1 MSEDKHDALWNP
13 REAQADEEL
22 RRLQTQLAP
31 FGLRARGRG
40 EWTPR
45 AIAREQRR
53 RWPRFVAAAL
63 AASLLLVA
71 LNSYRLAWQDGAAW
85 RVHGDAGASGVA
97 QLRSGDWLQTGA
109 DQSFDID
116 VARIGRVTLSP
127 GSRLQLVETR
137 RAHHRVRLDSGHMRA
152 RIWAP
157 PGYFGVDSDSA
168 EVVDLGCDFDI
179 WKAGDGSGR
188 VYVRSGWIEYRVA
201 RRDVLLPA
209 GYELRFDD
217 SHPAAPLR
225 PDASPEFA
233 AAVLSLQQ
241 QLDERHE
248 RAALSANAE
257 RIANLAR
264 QVDVYTLLYLLS
276 QRPALADSALYPRL
290 AQALGVRAD
299 DAAHRAAW
307 AQGDIAAINRWWD
320 AYPSQPKRWWSNWP
334 DILR

>member
-1 MSEDKHDALWNP
+1 MQEHDDALWDP
-13 REAQADEEL
+13 REAQPDEEL
-22 RRLQTQLAP
+22 QRLQAQLSP

-40 EWTPR
+40 EWIPR
-45 AIAREQRR
+45 PIARQRRR
-53 RWPRFVAAAL
+53 RWPRLVAAAL

-85 RVHGDAGASGVA
+85 RVHGNAGPSDVA

-109 DQSFDID
+109 DESFDID

-127 GSRLQLVETR
+127 DSRLQLVETR
-137 RAHHRVRLDSGHMRA
+137 RARHRVRLESGHLRA

-179 WKAGDGSGR
+179 WKSRDGNGR

-225 PDASPEFA
+225 PDAPSAFA
-233 AAVLSLQQ
+233 ASVLALQQ
-241 QLDERHE
+241 QLDARTDI
-248 RAALSANAE
+248 AALSGNAA
-257 RIANLAR
+257 RVAALAR
-264 QVDVYTLLYLLS
+264 QSDAYTLLYLLS

-290 AQALGVRAD
+290 AQALGVPAN

-307 AQGDIAAINRWWD
+307 ARGDIVAINRWWD
-320 AYPSQPKRWWSNWP
+320 AYPTQPKRWWSNWP
-334 DILR
+334 DVLR